1 MEEGC
6 PLSRTTF
13 NRYREGIKELYGI
26 EILCETGGNDK
37 NKYYIRN
44 KADLYDDSPLL
55 WSTNAMALNALLY
68 KHDSIRRRISIDQN
82 FNMEHLDVIM
92 EAIENHQVLLAT
104 TWDYKRRKHMS
115 VRINPYGLVL
125 RKNQWFI
132 ISITEGDYPST
143 CVEMLSM
150 EGEPAYQYYMVS
162 EFVQVEN
169 TGERFVQN
177 KYFKLHKAIS
187 MAPELKHHKREE
199 SKKEIVLMANNT
211 ALMKIRSQN
220 SFLYNVEEAENTAM
234 SKVSLYCF
242 GTDAAVDFILS
253 LGPDVEI
260 VGPNDIRDIVVSKL
274 MSMCHDYFEV
284 I

>member
-1 MEEGC
+1 MKKESVSTKVSETIRLYQWFISTIVSHGHISFSKLNELWVTSRMEEGC

-92 EAIENHQVLLAT
+92 EAIENHQVLLAI
-104 TWDYKRRKHMS
+104 TWDYKKRKHMP
-115 VRINPYGLVL
+115 VRINPCGLVL
-125 RKNQWFI
+125 RQNQWFI
-132 ISITEGDYPST
+132 ISITEGEYPST

-187 MAPELKHHKREE
+187 MAPELR
-199 SKKEIVLMANNT
+199 
-211 ALMKIRSQN
+211 
-220 SFLYNVEEAENTAM
+220 
-234 SKVSLYCF
+234 
-242 GTDAAVDFILS
+242 
-253 LGPDVEI
+253 
-260 VGPNDIRDIVVSKL
+260 
-274 MSMCHDYFEV
+274 
-284 I
+284 